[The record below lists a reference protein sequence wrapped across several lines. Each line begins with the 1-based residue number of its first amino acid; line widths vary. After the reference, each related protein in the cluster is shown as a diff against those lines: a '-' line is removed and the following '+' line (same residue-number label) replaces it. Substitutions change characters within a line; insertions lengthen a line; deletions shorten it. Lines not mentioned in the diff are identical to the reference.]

1 MRLIVN
7 HMVNYSA
14 TLDTTFSALADPTRR
29 RILKRLAA
37 GETAVSD
44 IAGPFKMSLPAVI
57 KHLRVLEKAGLV
69 RTTKEGRIRKV
80 RMEAAPMRKAVEWLE
95 TYRIFWES
103 SLDRLADYLESEIED
118 QAATKQEKKP
128 GRKK

>member
-1 MRLIVN
+1 MFTE
-7 HMVNYSA
+7 SK
-14 TLDTTFSALADPTRR
+14 TLDATFSALSDSTRR

-37 GETAVSD
+37 GDTAVSD
-44 IAGPFKMSLPAVI
+44 LAGPFKMTLPAVI

-69 RTTKEGRIRKV
+69 KTTKEGRV
-80 RMEAAPMRKAVEWLE
+80 RSVRIEAAPMRKANEWLE

-103 SLDRLADYLESEIED
+103 SLDNLVRYLESETESKRPD
-118 QAATKQEKKP
+118 TDGKKP

>member
-1 MRLIVN
+1 
-7 HMVNYSA
+7 MVKYSA
-14 TLDTTFSALADPTRR
+14 ALDSTFSALADPTRR

-44 IAGPFKMSLPAVI
+44 LAGPFKMSLPAVI
-57 KHLRVLEKAGLV
+57 KHLRVLERAGLV
-69 RTTKEGRIRKV
+69 RTTKEGRVRSV
-80 RMEAAPMRKAVEWLE
+80 RMQAAPMRKAAEWLE

-103 SLDRLADYLESEIED
+103 SLDSLVRYLESEAESKPS
-118 QAATKQEKKP
+118 TNHGEKH